1 MATINFTNNAI
12 STLGGAITNTAT
24 SATLAPGTG
33 VLFPVITPGVTYFKL
48 TFIDAAT
55 GLLSEI
61 VNVTNMNNAG
71 DTIVAMTRGQE
82 GTNALNWLANDLAQ
96 SLWTAGCAQAM
107 VQAITFNPAR
117 IVTLSGVFTMTTAD
131 SAVGLQR
138 TTSVAASS
146 TTLPTGSSV
155 GQTYAIEDLIGNFQA
170 YPVTVNA
177 PAGQN
182 IANLSTV
189 VLNVNRQAAQ
199 FRYYGS
205 NEWSVDYGT

>member
-1 MATINFTNNAI
+1 MATIAFTNNAI
-12 STLGGAITNTAT
+12 STLGGAITNVAT

-33 VLFPVITPGVTYFKL
+33 VLFPTITPGTTYFKL

-107 VQAITFNPAR
+107 IQAVTYQPAR
-117 IVTLSGVFTMTTAD
+117 IITLSGVFVMSTSDDAI
-131 SAVGLQR
+131 GLQR
-138 TTSVAASS
+138 TTSIAASS
-146 TTLPTGSSV
+146 TTLPSGSSV
-155 GQTYAIEDLIGNFQA
+155 GQTYTIEDLVGNFQA

-182 IANLSTV
+182 ISNLSAV
-189 VLNVNRQAAQ
+189 VLNVNRQSAT

-205 NEWSVDYGT
+205 NEWSVDYGA

>member
-1 MATINFTNNAI
+1 MTTINFTNNAI
-12 STLGGAITNTAT
+12 STLGGAISNTAT
-24 SATLAPGTG
+24 SCTLAPGTG
-33 VLFPVITPGVTYFKL
+33 VLFPVITPGSQIFKL

-61 VNVTNMNNAG
+61 VNVTNINNAG

-82 GTNALNWLANDLAQ
+82 GTTALNWLANDLAQ

-107 VQAITFNPAR
+107 LQALATQTATIIT
-117 IVTLSGVFTMTTAD
+117 TSGVFVMATSGYAY
-131 SAVGLQR
+131 GLDR
-138 TTSVAASS
+138 VVSPATSS
-146 TTLPTGSSV
+146 TTLPSGSAV
-155 GQTYAIEDLIGNFQA
+155 NQTYQIEDLYGNFSA

-182 IANLSTV
+182 IANLSAVT
-189 VLNVNRQAAQ
+189 LNVDRQCAT

-205 NEWSVDYGT
+205 NLWSVDFGV